1 MENRIQTAAVILAAG
16 TGKRMGSDVPKQFL
30 SLCGEPALYWTLRAF
45 EESSVQQSIL
55 VVSSDEAEEFCRR
68 EIIGKHGFQ
77 KVRIYARGGAER
89 YDSVWNGLMA
99 LSDVLDP
106 DIGYVLI
113 HDGARC
119 LVTADL
125 IERTLAD
132 AKRYGAAV
140 ASVPVK
146 DTIKRVD
153 AEGFSS
159 ETLER
164 KTLRQMQTPQTFSFS
179 LIKEAYR
186 KMIEEEPQPDVTDD
200 AEVLQRMLGKS
211 SFLSEGSYENLKI
224 TTPEDL
230 LLAEAILKSRGY

>member
-1 MENRIQTAAVILAAG
+1 MQTAAVILAAG
-16 TGKRMGSDVPKQFL
+16 SGKRMGTDVPKQFL
-30 SLCGEPALYWTLRAF
+30 SLCGEPALFWTLRAF
-45 EESSVQQSIL
+45 EESSVEGMVL
-55 VVSSDEAEEFCRR
+55 VVSTDEAEDFCRR

-77 KVRIYARGGAER
+77 KVCAFVRGGAER
-89 YDSVWNGLMA
+89 YDSVWNGLTA
-99 LSDVLDP
+99 LTDLMDP
-106 DIGYVLI
+106 AAGYVLI

-119 LVTADL
+119 LVTKEG

-132 AKRYGAAV
+132 AKRCGAAV

-153 AEGFSS
+153 QDGFSA

-164 KTLRQMQTPQTFSFS
+164 RVLRQMQTPQTFSFP
-179 LIKEAYR
+179 LIYEAYR
-186 KMIEEEPQPDVTDD
+186 KMIKEAPQPDVTDD
-200 AEVLQRMLGKS
+200 AEVLQRMSGRS

-230 LLAEAILKSRGY
+230 LMAEAILKKRGY

>member
-1 MENRIQTAAVILAAG
+1 MGEKIETAAVILAAG

-45 EESSVQQSIL
+45 EESCVQQSVL
-55 VVSSDEAEEFCRR
+55 VVSSEEAEAFCRH
-68 EIIGKHGFQ
+68 EIIEKHGFQ
-77 KVRIYARGGAER
+77 KVRAFVRGGAER
-89 YDSVWNGLMA
+89 YDSVWNGLCA
-99 LSDVLDP
+99 LSDVLEVSA
-106 DIGYVLI
+106 GYVLI

-119 LVTADL
+119 LVTTEI

-132 AKRYGAAV
+132 AKRCDAAV

-153 AEGFSS
+153 ADGFSA

-164 KTLRQMQTPQTFSFS
+164 KSLRQMQTPQTFSFP
-179 LIKEAYR
+179 LIREAYR
-186 KMIEEEPQPDVTDD
+186 KMMEETPQPGVTDD
-200 AEVLQRMLGKS
+200 AEVLQRMCNRS
-211 SFLSEGSYENLKI
+211 TYLSEGSYENLKI

>member
-1 MENRIQTAAVILAAG
+1 MQTAAVILAAG
-16 TGKRMGSDVPKQFL
+16 SGKRMGTDVPKQFL
-30 SLCGEPALYWTLRAF
+30 SLCGEPALTWTLRAF
-45 EESSVQQSIL
+45 EESCVEGMVL
-55 VVSSDEAEEFCRR
+55 VVSSEEAEDFCRR
-68 EIIGKHGFQ
+68 EIIETHGFQ
-77 KVRIYARGGAER
+77 KVRAFVRGGAER
-89 YDSVWNGLMA
+89 YDSVWNGLVA
-99 LSDVLDP
+99 LTDVMDSAS
-106 DIGYVLI
+106 GCVLI

-119 LVTADL
+119 LVTCDV
-125 IERTLAD
+125 IERTLSD

-153 AEGFSS
+153 ADGFSA

-164 KTLRQMQTPQTFSFS
+164 KRLRQMQTPQTFSFP
-179 LIKEAYR
+179 LIYEAYR
-186 KMIEEEPQPDVTDD
+186 KMVEEEPQPDVTDD
-200 AEVLQRMLGKS
+200 AEVLQRMCGKA